1 MRLLRGYCHRISAVP
16 TGAENIQKP
25 HKMLVNCAFLVV
37 AAMQTPHIA
46 PLRLQRP
53 CVRIAPGVPKCV
65 DERCNAENAARK
77 CGVFGVAFR
86 TKKLQKLDFSKFQF
100 CPARGD
106 LFKMRPAEFMVW
118 CDSNTKAEK
127 QRKPAAAVSPAP
139 LLACEAAACPIR
151 WESDT

>member
-1 MRLLRGYCHRISAVP
+1 M
-16 TGAENIQKP
+16 
-25 HKMLVNCAFLVV
+25 
-37 AAMQTPHIA
+37 
-46 PLRLQRP
+46 
-53 CVRIAPGVPKCV
+53 
-65 DERCNAENAARK
+65 
-77 CGVFGVAFR
+77 
-86 TKKLQKLDFSKFQF
+86 KKLQKLDFLKFQF